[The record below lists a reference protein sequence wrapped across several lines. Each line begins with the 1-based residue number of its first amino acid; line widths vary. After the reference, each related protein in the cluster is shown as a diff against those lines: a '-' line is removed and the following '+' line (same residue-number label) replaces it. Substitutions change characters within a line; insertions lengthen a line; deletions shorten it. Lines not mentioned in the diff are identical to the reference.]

1 MNQYITPLIVLI
13 VIGAIL
19 FLVDRVPQL
28 DGTVKLII
36 KVVAC
41 VLLLIYAIKFLAGMV

>member
-1 MNQYITPLIVLI
+1 MNQYITPLILLI
-13 VIGAIL
+13 VVGAIL
-19 FLVDRVPQL
+19 FLVDRLPI

>member
-13 VIGAIL
+13 IVGAIL
-19 FLVDRVPQL
+19 FLVDRLPI

-36 KVVAC
+36 KVIAV
-41 VLLLIYAIKFLAGMV
+41 VILLIYAIKFLAGLM